1 MFVCR
6 KLLSEY
12 TSITMDQ
19 WNLITLGMTSV
30 SLVVAVVQLALIS
43 STKAEEMYRHFV
55 GKMACCHFSLVSV
68 GVFVLL
74 YSLIVCIRSLHCT
87 TYVAVTTITA
97 AYGWHVILLD
107 KNS

>member
-1 MFVCR
+1 
-6 KLLSEY
+6 
-12 TSITMDQ
+12 MDQ

-43 STKAEEMYRHFV
+43 ISTKAEEMYRQFV
-55 GKMACCHFSLVSV
+55 GKMACCHFSLVSFGIICV
-68 GVFVLL
+68 Q
-74 YSLIVCIRSLHCT
+74 SLTIIVYHHSSYPMYI
-87 TYVAVTTITA
+87 AVTTITA